1 MNTQTET
8 SSASPDAERG
18 DSSRDL
24 EHLYELATL
33 VTSARDA
40 MSDDIVTRMSSAMS
54 EGISLLDRLTRN
66 QGLMRLIQVLDGPD
80 CQDLLFG
87 LADALGKTSQGIAT
101 SAPSRGGLGA
111 MARLAREPGT
121 QEGIR
126 ILSLLSEHLSES
138 LRARHRHGEG

>member
-1 MNTQTET
+1 MTTQTKASNT
-8 SSASPDAERG
+8 SSDSG
-18 DSSRDL
+18 DISRDL

-40 MSDDIVTRMSSAMS
+40 ISDDIVTRISSAMS

-66 QGLMRLIQVLDGPD
+66 EGLMRLIQVLDGPD

-87 LADALGKTSQGIAT
+87 LADALGKTSRGIAT
-101 SAPSRGGLGA
+101 SAPSRGGFGG
-111 MARLAREPGT
+111 MTRLAREPGT

-138 LRARHRHGEG
+138 LRARHGHEEG